1 MRLVPVAIT
10 VLVVGFL
17 VAGVGIASASQA
29 DISVADSID
38 TPEETIELEGSTYEV
53 SAIAVREPGDSL
65 TADVSIPDGSSGE
78 LDLYAS
84 DETVADWE
92 NVEDG
97 ESATFETSQ
106 LEPGTYMLALQIDG
120 SYEAVHPVIISG
132 YDMELS
138 HSTEASPS
146 ESVTVTADVVQTHTD
161 RSLDGV
167 DVVVH
172 GGGETIDSTA
182 EQLDDDTYEATVDF
196 DEHAE
201 GEYQVY
207 AAARNGGDTA
217 GYPTLLGATAG
228 ETITV
233 SADDDDDSGDDDSGN
248 GDSDD
253 GDSGDD
259 DSGDT
264 GDSPPDESDDD
275 SDSEQEHEDEQDADE
290 SDGDEQDEEPE
301 ADDEDDSETD
311 DETADN
317 GADDSD
323 STDDQESED
332 SDEDESVIDPNGDEE
347 PPEPT
352 DDDQSLSLIVPVLGL
367 VIGAFAIAR
376 RSTA

>member
-1 MRLVPVAIT
+1 MRLAPVAVT
-10 VLVVGFL
+10 VLLVGFL
-17 VAGVGIASASQA
+17 VGGVGVASAIQP
-29 DISVADSID
+29 DISVEDSID

-53 SAIAVREPGDSL
+53 SAIAVREPGDNL
-65 TADVSIPDGSSGE
+65 TADVSIPDDSGGE

-97 ESATFETSQ
+97 ESATFDTSS

-138 HSTEASPS
+138 HPTEAAPS

-161 RSLDGV
+161 RPLDGV

-172 GGGETIDSTA
+172 GAGDTIDVTA
-182 EQLDDDTYEATVDF
+182 DKIDDETYEATVDF
-196 DEHAE
+196 EEHSE

-233 SADDDDDSGDDDSGN
+233 SADDDN
-248 GDSDD
+248 DSDD
-253 GDSGDD
+253 GDSD
-259 DSGDT
+259 DSSGDAPD
-264 GDSPPDESDDD
+264 DSDEE
-275 SDSEQEHEDEQDADE
+275 SDSEQDQEDEQDSDE
-290 SDGDEQDEEPE
+290 SDGDEQDEDTD
-301 ADDEDDSETD
+301 AGDEDESETD
-311 DETADN
+311 DGTANNGTDN
-317 GADDSD
+317 SD
-323 STDDQESED
+323 GTDDQESED
-332 SDEDESVIDPNGDEE
+332 SDEESSVIDPNGNGE
-347 PPEPT
+347 PSEPA
-352 DDDQSLSLIVPVLGL
+352 DDDQSLPLIVPILGL
-367 VIGAFAIAR
+367 VVGAFAISR

>member
-233 SADDDDDSGDDDSGN
+233 SADDDDDSDDSSDDTPD
-248 GDSDD
+248 DSD
-253 GDSGDD
+253 
-259 DSGDT
+259 
-264 GDSPPDESDDD
+264 EE
-275 SDSEQEHEDEQDADE
+275 SDSEQDQEDEQDSE
-290 SDGDEQDEEPE
+290 SDRDDQDEETD

-311 DETADN
+311 DGTADN
-317 GADDSD
+317 GADDSND
-323 STDDQESED
+323 TDDQESED
-332 SDEDESVIDPNGDEE
+332 SDEDDSVIDPNGNEE
-347 PPEPT
+347 PSEPA
-352 DDDQSLSLIVPVLGL
+352 DDAQSLSLIVPVLGL
-367 VIGAFAIAR
+367 GLGALAIIR